1 MYITAEGGLY
11 LIDTDDCTLCDGCSS
26 CVTSL
31 DPHCAYDFKQNK
43 CVSISRLVLQSSHF
57 VLIMYTF

>member
-11 LIDTDDCTLCDGCSS
+11 LIDTDDCTLYDGCSS

-43 CVSISRLVLQSSHF
+43 CVSISRSVLMSSHF